1 MRSIALTNAH
11 LEELKGK
18 TVIVTGAAG
27 GIGGETARTY
37 HSHGS
42 NVVLADLEQ
51 MRSFAEAVMASLSE
65 PSRAMFVPVDILDW
79 AQMTSLFR
87 STKERFGSVDVVVAN
102 AGVMESRPVL
112 ESNEVDE
119 NGDLKEPA
127 EAYKVI
133 DINLKGT
140 LNTLRLA
147 LFHMAKNEPKFPDGS
162 RGSVVLVT
170 STSGYFGGT
179 GVAAYVSSKHGATG
193 LLRASQVAA
202 NKVQIRVNG
211 IAPSFT
217 ATRLTENFAKAW
229 YEAGFEHNTP
239 HHVAHVIAQM
249 SVDPSRRGACC
260 LVAGR
265 ILREMEHS
273 RTDLLSEWLGD
284 ELVQFMNNVGGLL
297 AGMGGLPLPKLP
309 ALQQEPRRSSRTSMN
324 QASGLRNS
332 GKASM

>member
-1 MRSIALTNAH
+1 MRSIALTNVN

-18 TVIVTGAAG
+18 TVIVTGVTG

-37 HSHGS
+37 HNHGS

-51 MRSFAEAVMASLSE
+51 MRSFAEAVMASFSE

-87 STKERFGSVDVVVAN
+87 STKERFGSVNVVVAN

-112 ESNEVDE
+112 ESNEADE
-119 NGDLKEPA
+119 NSHLKEPV
-127 EAYKVI
+127 EAYK
-133 DINLKGT
+133 LC
-140 LNTLRLA
+140 A
-147 LFHMAKNEPKFPDGS
+147 LLSSTWQKIEPKFRDGS
-162 RGSVVLVT
+162 QGSVVLVT

-193 LLRASQVAA
+193 LLRASQGAA

-211 IAPSFT
+211 IAPNFT

-229 YEAGFEHNTP
+229 YEAGFEHNTL
-239 HHVAHVIAQM
+239 HHGAHVIAQM
-249 SVDPSRRGACC
+249 SVDPSRQGVCC
-260 LVAGR
+260 LIAGR

-273 RTDLLSEWLGD
+273 RTYLLSEWLGD
-284 ELVQFMNNVGGLL
+284 DLVQFMNNVGGLL

-309 ALQQEPRRSSRTSMN
+309 ALQQEPRRSSRASMN
-324 QASGLRNS
+324 QGSGLRSS